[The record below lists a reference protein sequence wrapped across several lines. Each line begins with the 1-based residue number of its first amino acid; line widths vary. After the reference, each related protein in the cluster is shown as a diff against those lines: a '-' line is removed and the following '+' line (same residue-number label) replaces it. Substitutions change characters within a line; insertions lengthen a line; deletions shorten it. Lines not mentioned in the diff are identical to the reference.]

1 MILAFL
7 IVYSAALVALSL
19 FVSRRVT
26 RSADF
31 FVAGRQLSPALLF
44 STFLAANLGAGT
56 TVGAAEFGYRHGLSA
71 WWWVGSAGIGS
82 LVLGWF
88 VGPRIYRIA
97 SEHNLYTVGDYL
109 ELRYSRAVRYLMAAL
124 LWLGSLAILA
134 AQLIALGLVLNVVT
148 GLPAHWGAV
157 LGGILVTIYFT
168 AGGLL
173 SSAWVNLVQVIVK
186 ACGFCLA
193 VPWALSGI
201 GGWEAIPAAV
211 AHNPSLAAESYLSF
225 TGLGLEGIVRYAV
238 ILIPSFIVSPGLI
251 QKLYGARDESTVRGA
266 VSAQGVCL
274 LVYSFLPVILG
285 ITAMVRFPHLD
296 NPGLALP
303 KLLAEGLPPWL
314 GGLML
319 AAIFSAEVSSA
330 DAVLF
335 MLTTSVARD
344 LVQTALRR
352 DLSDANLLRTTR
364 LTAVLAGAAGIVLAL
379 WLQSILAALE
389 IFYSLLAVSLFVPLL
404 AGLYST
410 RPTAGAAL
418 ASMAAAVPATAAI
431 HLLTHG
437 VGLGALTPAALGILF
452 SAVVF
457 LLFAMRAKPSAP
469 RIIGRP

>member
-1 MILAFL
+1 VVTLLVLIL
-7 IVYSAALVALSL
+7 YSAALVALGL

-26 RSADF
+26 RSSDF
-31 FVAGRQLSPALLF
+31 FVAGRQLSPVLLF

-82 LVLGWF
+82 LILGLF
-88 VGPRIYRIA
+88 IGPRIYRIA

-109 ELRYSRAVRYLMAAL
+109 ELRYSRTVRYLMAAL

-148 GLPAHWGAV
+148 GLPAQWGTV
-157 LGGILVTIYFT
+157 LGGVLVTVYFT

-173 SSAWVNLVQVIVK
+173 SSAWVNLVQVVVK
-186 ACGFCLA
+186 AVGFCLA
-193 VPWALSGI
+193 VPWALSAI
-201 GGWEAIPAAV
+201 GGWEGIAAAV
-211 AHNPSLAAESYLSF
+211 EQNPSLAAESYLSF
-225 TGLGLEGIVRYAV
+225 TGLGFDGILRYAV

-251 QKLYGARDESTVRGA
+251 QKLYGARDESTVRTA

-285 ITAMVRFPHLD
+285 MAAMARFPHLD

-303 KLLAEGLPPWL
+303 MLLAEGLPVWL

-335 MLTTSVARD
+335 MLTTSVSRD
-344 LVQTALRR
+344 FVQTALQRG
-352 DLSDANLLRTTR
+352 LSDAGLLRVTR
-364 LTAVLAGAAGIVLAL
+364 VTAVVAGAAGIAMAL

-404 AGLYST
+404 AGLYSK
-410 RPTAGAAL
+410 RPRAGAAL
-418 ASMAAAVPATAAI
+418 AAMAASVPATAAI
-431 HLLTHG
+431 HLLTRG
-437 VGLGALTPAALGILF
+437 AGFGALTPAAIGILF
-452 SAVVF
+452 SAIIF
-457 LLFAMRAKPSAP
+457 FLFASRRNSAAP
-469 RIIGRP
+469 V

>member
-1 MILAFL
+1 VVTLLVLIL
-7 IVYSAALVALSL
+7 YSAALVALSL

-26 RSADF
+26 RSTDF
-31 FVAGRQLSPALLF
+31 FVAGRQLSPTLLF

-82 LVLGWF
+82 LILGWF
-88 VGPRIYRIA
+88 IGPRIYRIA

-109 ELRYSRAVRYLMAAL
+109 ELRYNRAVRYLMAAL
-124 LWLGSLAILA
+124 LWLGSLSILA

-148 GLPAHWGAV
+148 GLPAHWGTV

-173 SSAWVNLVQVIVK
+173 SSAWVNLVQVAVK
-186 ACGFCLA
+186 AVGFCLA

-201 GGWEAIPAAV
+201 GGWEAIGAAV
-211 AHNPSLAAESYLSF
+211 EHNPALAADSYLSI
-225 TGLGLEGIVRYAV
+225 TGLGLEGILRYAV

-251 QKLYGARDESTVRGA
+251 QKLYGARDESTVRKA
-266 VSAQGVCL
+266 VGAQGVCL
-274 LVYSFLPVILG
+274 LLYSFMPVVLG
-285 ITAMVRFPHLD
+285 MVAMARFPHLD

-303 KLLAEGLPPWL
+303 KLLAEGLPAWL

-335 MLTTSVARD
+335 MLTTSVSRD
-344 LVQTALRR
+344 FFQTALRR
-352 DLSDANLLRTTR
+352 GSNDADLLRITR
-364 LTAVLAGAAGIVLAL
+364 LTAVAAGVAGIVLAL
-379 WLQSILAALE
+379 WLRSILAALE

-418 ASMAAAVPATAAI
+418 AAMAASVPATVAV
-431 HLLTHG
+431 HLLTRGGG
-437 VGLGALTPAALGILF
+437 VGPLTPASVGMLF
-452 SAVVF
+452 SAVIYF
-457 LLFAMRAKPSAP
+457 LFAFRRKSAAP
-469 RIIGRP
+469 V

>member
-7 IVYSAALVALSL
+7 VIYSAALVALGL

-26 RSADF
+26 RSSDF

-82 LVLGWF
+82 LILGLF
-88 VGPRIYRIA
+88 IGPRIYRIA
-97 SEHNLYTVGDYL
+97 SEHNLYTIGDYL

-134 AQLIALGLVLNVVT
+134 AQLIALGLVLNVVA
-148 GLPAHWGAV
+148 GLPPHWGTV
-157 LGGILVTIYFT
+157 LGGVLVTVYFT

-173 SSAWVNLVQVIVK
+173 SSAWVNLVQVAVK
-186 ACGFCLA
+186 AAGFCLA

-211 AHNPSLAAESYLSF
+211 EQNPSLATESYLSF
-225 TGLGLEGIVRYAV
+225 TGLGAAGILRYAV
-238 ILIPSFIVSPGLI
+238 ILIPSFIISPGLI
-251 QKLYGARDESTVRGA
+251 QKLYGAREESVVRSA
-266 VSAQGVCL
+266 VGAQGIVL
-274 LVYSFLPVILG
+274 LAYSFLPVILG
-285 ITAMVRFPHLD
+285 MAAMARFPQLE
-296 NPGLALP
+296 NPALALP
-303 KLLAEGLPPWL
+303 KLLAEGLPVWL

-335 MLTTSVARD
+335 MLTTSVSRD
-344 LVQTALRR
+344 FVQTALRR
-352 DLSDANLLRTTR
+352 GLTDAGLLRVTR
-364 LTAVLAGAAGIVLAL
+364 ATAVVAGAAGIVLAL

-410 RPTAGAAL
+410 GPKAGAAL
-418 ASMAAAVPATAAI
+418 AAMAASVPATAAI
-431 HLLTHG
+431 HLLTRG
-437 VGLGALTPAALGILF
+437 AGFGALTPASLGILF
-452 SAVVF
+452 SAAVF
-457 LLFAMRAKPSAP
+457 FLFAMRKNSTAP
-469 RIIGRP
+469 V